1 MNFRT
6 SFKILLKLVY
16 WLLAGLFFT
25 TGIVLVLL
33 YIGTIERK
41 TESKVVDD
49 QSGIQISGV
58 RQVMTSNVFRVS
70 GLIENISAREL
81 RIAQV
86 EINVFQ
92 GSQLIDQCYSRI
104 QDKVA
109 PGTALPFL
117 AECEELP
124 LAKLTSPVTFTT
136 RVRQA
141 TFAK

>member
-6 SFKILLKLVY
+6 SFKILLKLIY

-92 GSQLIDQCYSRI
+92 GSQLIDQCYGRI

-109 PGTALPFL
+109 PGTTLPFL

-124 LAKLTSPVTFTT
+124 LAKLTSPVTFTS